1 MRDKVCHSV
10 AQALRDVMSGASI
23 YVGGFGGSG
32 IPARLLR
39 GLLDKEGVSDLTLI
53 NNNAGAG
60 EESFLGLVQAGRV
73 SRIVCSYPRLPG
85 SEVLREQIVAGRLQV
100 VVLPQGTLV
109 ECIRAAGAG
118 LGPFYTPTGFGTP
131 LAQGKET
138 RMHKGHGYVLEEPLA
153 ADFAFVRASQA
164 DPAGNLVYRYAQRN
178 FGPIMCMGAGTT
190 IVEVERMVAP
200 GALAPDVI
208 VTPGLFV
215 DRIVQDGTA

>member
-39 GLLDKEGVSDLTLI
+39 GLLDKEGVNDLTLI

-60 EESFLGLVQAGRV
+60 EESFLGLVRAGRV

-100 VVLPQGTLV
+100 VVLPQGPLV

-131 LAQGKET
+131 LAHGRDP
-138 RMHKGHGYVLEEPLA
+138 RMYNVRAYVLEKPLA
-153 ADFAFVRASQA
+153 PGFALGRGSQPH
-164 DPAGNLVYRYAQRN
+164 PAGNLWSCCAQRT
-178 FGPIMCMGAGTT
+178 F
-190 IVEVERMVAP
+190 
-200 GALAPDVI
+200 
-208 VTPGLFV
+208 
-215 DRIVQDGTA
+215 